1 MSELFEVRKKNE
13 ADNKTYIVIKVLPMP
28 NQFGELELIG
38 LMCNKE
44 SPHKMLVLPMN
55 QFEII

>member
-1 MSELFEVRKKNE
+1 MRELFEVRKNG

-44 SPHKMLVLPMN
+44 PPHKMLTLPMN